1 MRKSRR
7 YAALL
12 LAVIMTVGLVVP
24 VSADELMKID
34 ATDGVV
40 ELQSDGSTDPEL
52 NAASEALN
60 VDDIYGDT
68 NATES
73 DSLMLTEEENS
84 GEEVNKPDT
93 VSSDKQDITDPI
105 SEASEEDIIL
115 KSGEEEENIAEVINE
130 EQIEESGDTTEEKAP
145 GTYEGVEADGEGEK
159 PVKACFKWNNR
170 YSADMEYNC
179 ISEAIKGILASIDKA
194 KKEDPFY
201 KDINKKETKI
211 YILLKENVTETD
223 DIVLPKD
230 YKLVEIKTV
239 NNETKKIT
247 LKNPSVMVNCDL
259 FMRDVVLIPSKQGV
273 EVKVKV
279 AKDKTVLFGAGTGID
294 NGKLSFLGTSSSIL
308 LYACTF
314 SPIQNITTFGEVVG
328 DFVLEGKMSG
338 VKTLNAFMEISEGG
352 SAEAIYA
359 SKDSCVVLHKNK
371 DTGAISNFTI
381 TGTTTEFDDH
391 DNYFPDWKD
400 TNLPYWNGSVFK
412 KIYTENLLNVAVTD
426 DSDYIVPLSSGTVI
440 MHAKDSKKTE
450 FTKDVNIV
458 NKTEGDKSL
467 NAYAYGKEIKA
478 EVGESV
484 TLYEGTSEEGRFI
497 GNYPNL
503 ELAFKDCKETGKDY
517 TVFINLNTKT
527 TNLKM
532 PSAKLK
538 SLTIKGDKSLFY
550 EEHGWIVPILTLY
563 GTSSL
568 TASYPLVLDHF
579 VLRSYKKDDGKGDF
593 NKTTLNTKSDL
604 TVNGFRCLLNNF
616 TIKGSKN
623 ATLRCIG
630 FANTIKGEI
639 SGFGTATLG
648 DTGDFSDANPCWLL
662 VGKKFSVNT
671 LIIGHKSSLRQDYG
685 CSVSVQ
691 NINYYRNSDISYWYN
706 EENQL
711 KPVEIK
717 GKVESCDETEPNK
730 LIIEVLPDDRD
741 EKLAENT
748 QLLKSK
754 TADLSQFDISK
765 CVPEGGLSY
774 TLWRK
779 GKSDAVLIRAQRLS
793 LLTQE
798 PNKGIP
804 GEGIA
809 AGKLFVEL
817 ADVTEYIQ
825 SAKNSNAD
833 YTVVMLD
840 DYNCNG
846 AVKMPKKGTYNSL
859 TFESNEYEKIQ
870 SEKDIVKY
878 VKKLTFTGNVNTTG
892 NLAFKGIRLD
902 TYKNAKS
909 ASYTINVANGT
920 KFSAEKV
927 YFGSCKGIKAKKAS
941 VFLEN
946 AYEGLLPSLD
956 AKEYIVG
963 NYVFLAYNS
972 VNIGDLKVKHS
983 GRNHILLLAAD
994 KNGKLKAN
1002 KIQKIDIDPYED
1014 TDGIWFGVRD
1024 QNDSAYIEIKSG
1036 TQIFD
1041 NFDGELKNVG
1051 VCGDNKTA
1059 GGKYLHLEKG
1069 EGKNIK
1075 KVYAVENAGK

>member
-52 NAASEALN
+52 NAAPEALN

-68 NATES
+68 NVTES
-73 DSLMLTEEENS
+73 DSLMLTDEISEEKINL
-84 GEEVNKPDT
+84 PDT
-93 VSSDKQDITDPI
+93 VNSDNQDITDPI

-115 KSGEEEENIAEVINE
+115 KSGEEEENKAEVINE

-179 ISEAIKGILASIDKA
+179 ISEAIKGILASIDKV

-230 YKLVEIKTV
+230 YKFVEIKTV
-239 NNETKKIT
+239 NDETKKIT

-279 AKDKTVLFGAGTGID
+279 AKDKTVMFGAGTGID

-338 VKTLNAFMEISEGG
+338 VKTLNAFMEIAEGG

-359 SKDSCVVLHKNK
+359 AKDSCVVLHKNK

-412 KIYTENLLNVAVTD
+412 KVYTENLLNVAVTD
-426 DSDYIVPLSSGTVI
+426 ASDDIVPLSSGTVI

-467 NAYAYGKEIKA
+467 NAYAYGKEIRA
-478 EVGESV
+478 EVGEAV
-484 TLYEGTSEEGRFI
+484 ILYEGTSDEGEPI
-497 GNYPNL
+497 GNYPSL
-503 ELAFKDCKETGKDY
+503 ELAFKECKEAGKDY
-517 TVFINLNTKT
+517 TVLLNQNIKA

-532 PSAKLK
+532 PSTKIN
-538 SLTIKGDKSLFY
+538 SLTIMGDKSLFY
-550 EEHGWIVPILTLY
+550 EEHGLIVPILTLY

-593 NKTTLNTKSDL
+593 NKTTLNTKSNL
-604 TVNGFRCLLNNF
+604 TVNGFRCLSNNF

-817 ADVTEYIQ
+817 ADVAEYIQ
-825 SAKNSNAD
+825 NAKNNNAD
-833 YTVVMLD
+833 YTVLLLD

-846 AVKMPKKGTYNSL
+846 AVKMPKSGTYNSL
-859 TFESNEYEKIQ
+859 TIESDNYEEIKQ
-870 SEKDIVKY
+870 TDIKTSS
-878 VKKLTFTGNVNTTG
+878 KRLTFSGDITTTG
-892 NLAFKGIRLD
+892 NFAFRGILMD
-902 TYKNAKS
+902 PCKNAKP
-909 ASYTINVANGT
+909 APYNIKVANGT
-920 KFSAEKV
+920 AFSAEKV
-927 YFGSCKGIKAKKAS
+927 YFDSCKGIKAKKAS

-963 NYVFLAYNS
+963 NYVSLAYNS

-983 GRNHILLLAAD
+983 GRHHILLLAAD
-994 KNGKLKAN
+994 KNGKLKTN
-1002 KIQKIDIDPYED
+1002 KIQNINIDPNED
-1014 TDGIWFGVRD
+1014 TNGIWFGVRD

-1036 TQIFD
+1036 TQIFE
-1041 NFDGELKNVG
+1041 NFEGELKNVG

-1069 EGKNIK
+1069 EGKNIR
-1075 KVYAVENAGK
+1075 KVYAVENADK

>member
-1 MRKSRR
+1 MRKLRR
-7 YAALL
+7 SAALL
-12 LAVIMTVGLVVP
+12 LAVIMTVGLVMP
-24 VSADELMKID
+24 VSAEEIMSFNAADS
-34 ATDGVV
+34 AV
-40 ELQSDGSTDPEL
+40 ELKSEGSIDHEL
-52 NAASEALN
+52 NAASENLN
-60 VDDIYGDT
+60 TDDVIGDI
-68 NATES
+68 NVTES
-73 DSLMLTEEENS
+73 DSLMLTDEIPEE
-84 GEEVNKPDT
+84 KITLPDT
-93 VSSDKQDITDPI
+93 VNSGKQDITDPI

-115 KSGEEEENIAEVINE
+115 KSGEEEDNKAESVNE
-130 EQIEESGDTTEEKAP
+130 EQNEEPGDTTAEKAP
-145 GTYEGVEADGEGEK
+145 GEYDGVEADGEGEK
-159 PVKACFKWNNR
+159 PVTACFKWNNR
-170 YSADMEYNC
+170 YSSDMEYDS
-179 ISEAIKGILASIDKA
+179 ISEAIKGILESIDKA

-201 KDINKKETKI
+201 KDLNKKETRI
-211 YILLKENVTETD
+211 YILIKDNVTANDE
-223 DIVLPKD
+223 IVLPKD
-230 YKLVEIKTV
+230 YKFVDIRNNTGEIK
-239 NNETKKIT
+239 EIR
-247 LKNPSVMVNCDL
+247 LKNTSVMVNCDL
-259 FMRDVVLIPSKQGV
+259 LMKQVVLVPSQQGT
-273 EVKVKV
+273 EVNVKV
-279 AKDKTVLFGAGTGID
+279 AKDKTVMFGASTGIRD
-294 NGKLSFLGTSSSIL
+294 GKLSFSGTPSSTL
-308 LYACTF
+308 LYAF
-314 SPIQNITTFGEVVG
+314 AVSPIQNINTFGEVVG
-328 DFVLEGKMSG
+328 NFVLEGKMSG
-338 VKTLNAFMEISEGG
+338 VKTLNAFMEITENG
-352 SAEAIYA
+352 SAEAVYTA
-359 SKDSCVVLHKNK
+359 KDSCAVLRKNK
-371 DTGAISNFTI
+371 ATGAIPGFTI
-381 TGTTTEFDDH
+381 TGTTEDFNDH
-391 DNYFPDWKD
+391 EDRFPEWKTD
-400 TNLPYWNGSVFK
+400 SLLDGSVFK
-412 KIYTENLLNVAVTD
+412 EVYTKDKLNVAVVEAENNKKRITAL
-426 DSDYIVPLSSGTVI
+426 PSGTVI
-440 MHAKDSKKTE
+440 MHAKDQKKTE
-450 FTKDVNIV
+450 FTNDVNV
-458 NKTEGDKSL
+458 LNKTEEDKNL
-467 NAYAYGKEIKA
+467 NAYAYGKEIRA
-478 EVGESV
+478 EVGEAV
-484 TLYEGTSEEGRFI
+484 TLYEGTSEEGILI

-503 ELAFKDCKETGKDY
+503 EFAFKNCKNAGKDY
-517 TVFINLNTKT
+517 TVILNRNIEA

-532 PSAKLK
+532 PSVKIG
-538 SLTIKGDKSLFY
+538 SLTIKGNAENPDWYF
-550 EEHGWIVPILTLY
+550 LTLY

-568 TASYPLVLDHF
+568 TADYPLVLNHF
-579 VLRSYKKDDGKGDF
+579 ILYSYKKNDGKNIS
-593 NKTTLNTKSDL
+593 NKTTLNAKSNL

-623 ATLRCIG
+623 ATLWCIG

-809 AGKLFVEL
+809 AGKLFVEF
-817 ADVTEYIQ
+817 ADVAEYIQ
-825 SAKNSNAD
+825 NEKNSNAD
-833 YTVVMLD
+833 YTLLLLD

-846 AVKMPKKGTYNSL
+846 AIKMPKSGTYNSL
-859 TFESNEYEKIQ
+859 TIESDNYEEIKQ
-870 SEKDIVKY
+870 TDIKTSS
-878 VKKLTFTGNVNTTG
+878 KRLTFSGDITTTG
-892 NLAFKGIRLD
+892 NFAFRGILMD
-902 TYKNAKS
+902 PCKNAKP
-909 ASYTINVANGT
+909 APYNIKVANGT
-920 KFSAEKV
+920 AFSAEKV
-927 YFGSCKGIKAKKAS
+927 FFSYCKGIQAKKAS

-946 AYEGLLPSLD
+946 AHQGLNGNSLLSSLD
-956 AKEYIVG
+956 AEEYIVG

-972 VNIGDLKVKHS
+972 VKIGNLKVRNA

-1002 KIQKIDIDPYED
+1002 KIQKINIDPNED
-1014 TDGIWFGVRD
+1014 TNGIWFGVRD

-1036 TQIFD
+1036 TQIFE
-1041 NFDGELKNVG
+1041 NFEGELKNVG

-1069 EGKNIK
+1069 EGKNIR
-1075 KVYAVENAGK
+1075 KVYAVENAD